1 MHLVLFVINKY
12 GSLVFS
18 RAFGTRA
25 HGYSA
30 NELILQASS
39 FHSMHAISSQIT
51 PPSLL
56 PKETQLDAPVLDGI
70 VEIVTDAF
78 VLRNL
83 QTLNG
88 VKIVLVSDLSS
99 QREQTSTLKKVQEAY
114 ADFVSKNPF

>member
-1 MHLVLFVINKY
+1 
-12 GSLVFS
+12 
-18 RAFGTRA
+18 
-25 HGYSA
+25 
-30 NELILQASS
+30 
-39 FHSMHAISSQIT
+39 MHAISSQIT

-114 ADFVSKNPF
+114 ADFVSKNPFQEADMPIKSDLFEEQVSAIFAP